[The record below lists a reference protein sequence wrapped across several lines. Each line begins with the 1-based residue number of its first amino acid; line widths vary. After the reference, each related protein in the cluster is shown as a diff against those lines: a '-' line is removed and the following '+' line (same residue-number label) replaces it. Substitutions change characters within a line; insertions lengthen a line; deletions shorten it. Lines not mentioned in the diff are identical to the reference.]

1 MGSRSADLVAQMQSF
16 LTGDWPITAPERVLT
31 TVMFT
36 DIVGS
41 TARAAELGDRR
52 WKELLDAYDR
62 FVLRQLDRFRGRHV
76 KSTGDGTLAT
86 IDGPRRAIACAVA
99 IREGVR
105 ALGEIGLG
113 GHLMAVVT
121 GPVHDRRTLWRGFGM
136 GAIAAVVAVAALAAL
151 VNQAANDDGDTVRG
165 SGVEVTDQR
174 ELAPFAAVELA
185 GANTVT
191 VRVGPA
197 QAVAVTGDDNLVD
210 NVSTTVRADR
220 LVIDDPGSFDTEAS
234 MSVTVSVPSL
244 DALSLSGMGTVT
256 VVGVTGPEFT
266 ADLSGTGTL
275 VVSGSVERLTATQ
288 SGSGTLELGGLA
300 ARDVIARLEGTG
312 DVNVQA
318 TSTLDATLSG
328 TGSIVYSGSPSV
340 TTHNTGVG
348 SVTPG

>member
-1 MGSRSADLVAQMQSF
+1 
-16 LTGDWPITAPERVLT
+16 
-31 TVMFT
+31 
-36 DIVGS
+36 
-41 TARAAELGDRR
+41 
-52 WKELLDAYDR
+52 
-62 FVLRQLDRFRGRHV
+62 
-76 KSTGDGTLAT
+76 
-86 IDGPRRAIACAVA
+86 
-99 IREGVR
+99 
-105 ALGEIGLG
+105 
-113 GHLMAVVT
+113 MAVVT
-121 GPVHDRRTLWRGFGM
+121 GPVHDKRTLWRGFGL
-136 GAIAAVVAVAALAAL
+136 GAIAAVVAIAALAAL
-151 VNQAANDDGDTVRG
+151 VNLAADDGDTMRG

-174 ELAPFAAVELA
+174 ELAPFAAIELA

-210 NVSTTVRADR
+210 NVSTTVRANS
-220 LVIDDPGSFDTEAS
+220 LLIDDRGGFDTEAP

-275 VVSGSVERLTATQ
+275 VVSGSVDRLTATQ
-288 SGSGTLELGGLA
+288 SGFGTLELGGLA

-318 TSTLDATLSG
+318 TSTLDATLTG

-340 TTHNTGVG
+340 TTRNTGVG

>member
-1 MGSRSADLVAQMQSF
+1 
-16 LTGDWPITAPERVLT
+16 
-31 TVMFT
+31 
-36 DIVGS
+36 
-41 TARAAELGDRR
+41 
-52 WKELLDAYDR
+52 
-62 FVLRQLDRFRGRHV
+62 
-76 KSTGDGTLAT
+76 
-86 IDGPRRAIACAVA
+86 
-99 IREGVR
+99 
-105 ALGEIGLG
+105 
-113 GHLMAVVT
+113 MAVVT
-121 GPVHDRRTLWRGFGM
+121 GPVHDKRTLWRGFGL
-136 GAIAAVVAVAALAAL
+136 GAIAAVVAIAALAAL
-151 VNQAANDDGDTVRG
+151 VNLAADDGGTMRG

-174 ELAPFAAVELA
+174 ELAPFAAIELA

-210 NVSTTVRADR
+210 NVSTTVRANR
-220 LVIDDPGSFDTEAS
+220 LLIDDRGGFDTEAP

-275 VVSGSVERLTATQ
+275 VVSGSVDRLTATQ
-288 SGSGTLELGGLA
+288 SGFGTLELGGLA

-318 TSTLDATLSG
+318 TSTLDATLTG

-340 TTHNTGVG
+340 TRHNTGVG
-348 SVTPG
+348 SVTAG

>member
-1 MGSRSADLVAQMQSF
+1 
-16 LTGDWPITAPERVLT
+16 
-31 TVMFT
+31 
-36 DIVGS
+36 
-41 TARAAELGDRR
+41 
-52 WKELLDAYDR
+52 
-62 FVLRQLDRFRGRHV
+62 
-76 KSTGDGTLAT
+76 
-86 IDGPRRAIACAVA
+86 
-99 IREGVR
+99 
-105 ALGEIGLG
+105 
-113 GHLMAVVT
+113 MAVVT
-121 GPVHDRRTLWRGFGM
+121 GPLHDGRTLWRGFLLG
-136 GAIAAVVAVAALAAL
+136 VVAAMVGIAALAAL
-151 VNQAANDDGDTVRG
+151 VAVAGGGDDGAVHG

-210 NVSTTVRADR
+210 NVTTTVRADR
-220 LVIDDPGSFDTEAS
+220 LVIDDRGAFDTEAP

-275 VVSGSVERLTATQ
+275 VVSGSVDRLTATQ
-288 SGSGTLELGGLA
+288 SGLGTLELGGLA

-312 DVNVQA
+312 DVRVQA
-318 TSTLDATLSG
+318 TSTLDATLTG

>member
-1 MGSRSADLVAQMQSF
+1 
-16 LTGDWPITAPERVLT
+16 
-31 TVMFT
+31 
-36 DIVGS
+36 
-41 TARAAELGDRR
+41 
-52 WKELLDAYDR
+52 
-62 FVLRQLDRFRGRHV
+62 
-76 KSTGDGTLAT
+76 
-86 IDGPRRAIACAVA
+86 
-99 IREGVR
+99 
-105 ALGEIGLG
+105 
-113 GHLMAVVT
+113 MAVVT
-121 GPVHDRRTLWRGFGM
+121 GPVHDKRTLWRGFGL
-136 GAIAAVVAVAALAAL
+136 GAIAAIVTIAALAAL
-151 VNQAANDDGDTVRG
+151 VNLAADDGDTMRG

-174 ELAPFAAVELA
+174 ELAPFAAIELA

-210 NVSTTVRADR
+210 NVSTTVRANS
-220 LVIDDPGSFDTEAS
+220 LLIDDRGGFDTEAP

-275 VVSGSVERLTATQ
+275 VVSGSVDRLTATQ
-288 SGSGTLELGGLA
+288 SGFGTLELGGLA

-318 TSTLDATLSG
+318 TSTLDATLTG

>member
-1 MGSRSADLVAQMQSF
+1 
-16 LTGDWPITAPERVLT
+16 
-31 TVMFT
+31 
-36 DIVGS
+36 
-41 TARAAELGDRR
+41 
-52 WKELLDAYDR
+52 
-62 FVLRQLDRFRGRHV
+62 
-76 KSTGDGTLAT
+76 
-86 IDGPRRAIACAVA
+86 
-99 IREGVR
+99 
-105 ALGEIGLG
+105 
-113 GHLMAVVT
+113 MAVVT
-121 GPVHDRRTLWRGFGM
+121 GPVHDKRTLWRGFGL
-136 GAIAAVVAVAALAAL
+136 GAIAAVVAIAALAAL
-151 VNQAANDDGDTVRG
+151 VNLAADDGDTMRG

-174 ELAPFAAVELA
+174 ELAPFAAIELA

-210 NVSTTVRADR
+210 NVSTTVRANR
-220 LVIDDPGSFDTEAS
+220 LLIDDREGFDTEAP

-275 VVSGSVERLTATQ
+275 VVSGSVDRLTATQ
-288 SGSGTLELGGLA
+288 SGFGTLELGGLA

-318 TSTLDATLSG
+318 TSTLDATLTG

>member
-1 MGSRSADLVAQMQSF
+1 
-16 LTGDWPITAPERVLT
+16 
-31 TVMFT
+31 
-36 DIVGS
+36 
-41 TARAAELGDRR
+41 
-52 WKELLDAYDR
+52 
-62 FVLRQLDRFRGRHV
+62 
-76 KSTGDGTLAT
+76 
-86 IDGPRRAIACAVA
+86 
-99 IREGVR
+99 
-105 ALGEIGLG
+105 
-113 GHLMAVVT
+113 MAVVT
-121 GPVHDRRTLWRGFGM
+121 GPVHDKRTLWRGFGL
-136 GAIAAVVAVAALAAL
+136 GAIAAVVAIAALAAL
-151 VNQAANDDGDTVRG
+151 VNLAADDGDTMRG

-174 ELAPFAAVELA
+174 ELAPFAAIELA

-210 NVSTTVRADR
+210 NVSTTVRANS
-220 LVIDDPGSFDTEAS
+220 LLIDDRGGFDTEAP

-244 DALSLSGMGTVT
+244 DASSLSGMGTVT

-275 VVSGSVERLTATQ
+275 VVSGSVDRLTATQ
-288 SGSGTLELGGLA
+288 SGFGTLELGGLA

-318 TSTLDATLSG
+318 TSTLDATLTG

-340 TTHNTGVG
+340 TTHDTGVG